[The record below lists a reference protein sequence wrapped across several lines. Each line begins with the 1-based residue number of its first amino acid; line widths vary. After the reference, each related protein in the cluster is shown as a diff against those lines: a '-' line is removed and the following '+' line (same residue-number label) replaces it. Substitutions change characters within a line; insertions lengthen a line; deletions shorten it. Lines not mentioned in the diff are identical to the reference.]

1 MKKYFYFAVA
11 IIATLSTGCFATQG
25 TTPATKGRVE
35 ITTPMSGK
43 EYRSNS
49 EYWRAVSTGKS
60 DDMLMA
66 KKVAMQ
72 SARQELAASVESEIK
87 VFIKDYSQNKSAKA
101 QSIYEEMGTTTVKQT
116 LRNIEVVDEKY
127 YQNEDGSY
135 QCYVCLEVS
144 KTQVEKELE
153 DKLAQEKELR
163 LEFDREQFNKQ
174 FEAAFQNFVE
184 ER

>member
-25 TTPATKGRVE
+25 TAPATKGRVE

-49 EYWRAVSTGKS
+49 EYWRAVNVGKS
-60 DDMLMA
+60 DDMTMA
-66 KKVAMQ
+66 KKIAMQ
-72 SARQELAASVESEIK
+72 TTRQELAASVESEIK
-87 VFIKDYSQNKSAKA
+87 SFIKDYSQNKSGKA
-101 QSIYEEMGTTTVKQT
+101 QAMYQDQTTTTVKQT

-127 YQNEDGSY
+127 FQNEDGTY
-135 QCYVCLEVS
+135 ECYVCLEVS
-144 KTQVEKELE
+144 KVQVAKELE
-153 DKLAQEKELR
+153 AAFAKEEQLR
-163 LEFDREQFNKQ
+163 LEFDAARFNEE
-174 FEAAFQNFVE
+174 FEAAFKDFAE